1 MDADGMSEISAQKE
15 VPSDLEE
22 LYLQRQNPS
31 FLLVVIL
38 ITYRKKSQVILKNY
52 TFNGKIQGYKVLMEP
67 VVLNR
72 ERAAADCLKR
82 MPILFDDYRDEDF
95 YGLPRKYSI
104 VARVEV
110 KFPIEP
116 RFRDR
121 QHFVLSDINGA
132 KIEAIT
138 YMYETVKHFDNL
150 LHEKHVYKMHNV
162 KFSLHPGEFNFRHL
176 NGPMELCLDQQ
187 TIVEPYTVPIQMAP
201 FPKQILL
208 NLADIAEL
216 PNRTLVDIMA
226 VVVHLDTIHR
236 TMWGPFRKIVIM
248 DARGYLHIIKV
259 WGDLLNKNALRWAL
273 AKEDYGIIIGT
284 MFRRFR
290 RQECLESSDHTAIH
304 FNPFHHN
311 THHFRRRHRSIPF
324 RLYKHSARLRMDGF
338 FMENGEPT
346 ETDQMEHNDG
356 RTPLTNI
363 SNTITIADENGSKR
377 LGPNVD
383 AKELSLSDGCS
394 TIDFT
399 NFATQVPN
407 VNRDDDSDWLHRNE
421 TFKSDDVFT
430 TRELLTPGGVHET
443 VGNTPNHNLGRA
455 AYFRERYKNLTPAE
469 RELNRERLRLYN
481 NTPKRKG
488 SKIEYIRKRRALL
501 ADTLSQ
507 ESIAMESPTYTPE
520 VVHPTTD
527 AIEPNGS
534 ALTPCDWVIPDIASN
549 PFLPAS
555 TQTEDA
561 DSLRMSTRPLRRKQH
576 VPRGERQA
584 ILARRN
590 RQFEASISRNMATVA
605 EDIISDAEEGD
616 DRTQPHMT
624 AKINNN
630 VDDDD
635 GVVFEDD
642 ADENEGYL
650 FAGQYEDTDE
660 DIEIDG
666 SQDESSAIDVPDP
679 YDKVYSNIPEETHML
694 KTVPNCGYCT
704 AKKFEYETPGFCCRG
719 GKVELAPLET
729 PPQLKR
735 LWDSADSD
743 ARHFRDN
750 IRFFNGHFSFT
761 SLYCCLDSMTTNV
774 RDSGIYTFRA
784 QGMMY
789 HNIKSFGRDGGAEH
803 KHLELYFYDDDPTL
817 EHRYRKCREE
827 HQQKDKEVIRQI
839 VDILRGNP
847 YSEHLRTMGHV
858 ENLDD
863 YRIALNLDQ
872 TLNQKTYNTPLTSE
886 VAAVWIEGS
895 EGRGQFSKSVMLHG
909 KDSSSH
915 CIRSYH
921 GCYDA
926 LSYPLFFPRGELGW
940 HANIPKV
947 GVSMDEVD
955 AYRATHRA
963 SNAND
968 EDAESPSHLCVSVR
982 DYYCYKFQ
990 IRPGVFN
997 PILHGKRLF
1006 QQFAVDTYIKIEN
1019 SRLDY
1024 IRKNQDRLR
1033 ADLYQGLVDSM
1044 LDGDIR
1050 GEKVGKRTVLSTSF
1064 IGGPRDMRRRYM
1076 DAMALVRKFG
1086 KPDIFLTMTC
1096 NPNWDEIRR
1105 ELLPGQTPQD
1115 RPDLVVRVFH
1125 AKLQELKHRLTKQD
1139 ILGKVRA
1146 YVYVVEFQKRGL
1158 PHAHFLLIMQRKYK
1172 LTCPEQY
1179 DLLISAEIPSNKYP
1193 ELRKMV
1199 IKHMMHGP
1207 CGSLNPNCPCTK
1219 GRKSCKNHYPR
1230 PFSDTTL
1237 QGKDSYPIYRRRDD
1251 DRKEKVRGCELDNR
1265 WVVPYNPYL
1274 LRLFNCHINV
1284 EACGSIKAVKYLFKY
1299 IYKGHDR
1306 ASVVMRDASKADDD
1320 VDEIKQYRDARWV
1333 TPPEALWRIYGFELS
1348 QISPPV
1354 MQLQLHLPNMHMVAF
1369 HERQMV
1375 ERVVNRPGV
1384 DRSMLTSYF
1393 EANRLHEEA
1402 RGILYRDFPEW
1413 YTWQSGKGKVW
1424 QRRKRDTGGQVGRI
1438 VSAHPAEGERYYLR
1452 VLLNHVTGAASYV
1465 DLRTVDGVTLPTFR
1479 EAAERRGL
1487 LESDNTL
1494 DECLTERALFQMPSS
1509 LRRLFATILVYC
1521 EPSDVAVLWQ
1531 KHKDSMSEDY
1541 QHKSQNKTH
1550 VEQMVLI
1557 DIRNMLQSM
1566 GKDIKT
1572 FPLPPMIDAYD
1583 DAIGT
1588 AREVYEEESIQP
1600 TVEDVALKDSL
1611 NEEQRAAYDK
1621 IMSAVDTDQDGLF
1634 FVDGPGGTGKTYL
1647 YRVLLATLRNQGK
1660 IAVATA
1666 TSGVAASIMPGGR
1679 TAHSRFKIPLTIDD
1693 GVVCSFTKQSGTAEL
1708 LQKASL
1714 IIWDEASMTKR
1725 QAVEALDNSMRDIM
1739 GRPALPFGGKT
1750 IVFGGDFRQVLP
1762 VVRKGSRAQ
1771 VVASSLRMSYLW
1783 ESMSHLKLVSNM
1795 RAKNDPWFA
1804 EFLLRVGGGTEE
1816 TNSDGDIRLPDDVC
1830 VPYSGS
1836 DNDLDN
1842 LIDFAFPNLN
1852 ENMSDSTYIT
1862 SRAILSTRNDWVDMI
1877 NVKMI
1882 DRFQGEHMVYHSF
1895 DSAMDDP
1902 HNYYPPEFLNT
1913 LTPNGLPPHVLKL
1926 KIGCPVILLRNI
1938 DPANGLCNGTR
1949 LVVRGFQRNSIDA
1962 EIVLGQHVGKRIFL
1976 PRIPLCPSDEE
1987 MFPFQFKRKQFPVR
2001 LSFAMTVN
2009 KAQGQTIPNVGVY
2022 LPEPVFSHGQLYVAL
2037 SRATARSNIKILVIP
2052 AVDGRKKSRKGV
2064 KKTPT
2069 VDCGTYT
2076 KNIVYKEEIPCEP
2089 RVEVVLIDD
2098 AFVERKWMECLF
2110 QPSAYLG
2117 DEVIDCY
2124 INLIKAQKHLKC
2136 RSGGRVHIEN
2146 AFQFNFLKRDGDLE
2160 IKTEELYP
2168 IKDMTHI
2175 CSAERRVLLYLD
2187 HDMVFIPINI
2197 RETHWYLAV
2206 IHARNMEIQVLD
2218 SLGTSQDRKDLTD
2231 SIKGLQ
2237 RQIDMISQRKE
2248 LKDHRWP
2255 DLQVASWPLREI
2267 DMGYAKQTDSSSCGL
2282 FLLNYIEYWTGDE
2295 LSDSF
2300 TQDDMSHFRKKMAAI
2315 LLSSDL
2321 NKRRGCLLYKNEK
2334 EVDSGSP
2341 SDVEIL
2347 ENPTDS
2353 NKRKLLHVLD
2363 DSEVVFEDEEG
2374 PITQADLQRWF
2385 VDDWDKR
2392 APVKV
2397 SNDCCTNDFLM
2408 VGLSTKDMPVTKADS
2423 IDVLCDYIM
2432 AIEDDTT
2439 LERTWVRSFNPFK
2452 IEISVKD
2459 LQNILTTTQDMILR
2473 CFDMAVRLLANK
2485 ESRKPKEE
2493 IINNRKHYMDMRF
2506 WRMVGFGK
2514 LPKYHQDPTTEEL
2527 AKTLDCWPSMNYYI
2541 TGCRYVLMP
2550 WKFNGCHALFVID
2563 HVKKHVTFIDFTPT
2577 QDWCKHM
2584 PYKRFA
2590 EAIIMASKK
2599 YKIAYSKKR
2608 SGWAEDIFKWEH
2620 TIQTGVPIDLRGY
2633 NTSYLV
2639 LQAMA
2644 MWGNDR
2650 RLKFVGDAKTLRRN
2664 FVIDLLSYED
2674 NSCRYAIPAN
2684 IQQRLVDIAK
2694 KD

>member
-1 MDADGMSEISAQKE
+1 MEEKKE

-72 ERAAADCLKR
+72 ERAAADRLKR

-150 LHEKHVYKMHNV
+150 LHGKHVYKMHNV
-162 KFSLHPGEFNFRHL
+162 KFSLHPGEFNFHHL

-311 THHFRRRHRSIPF
+311 THHFRR
-324 RLYKHSARLRMDGF
+324 F

-346 ETDQMEHNDG
+346 EIDQMEHNDG

-430 TRELLTPGGVHET
+430 TRDLLTPGGVHET

-455 AYFRERYKNLTPAE
+455 AYFRDRYKNLTPAE

-1125 AKLQELKHRLTKQD
+1125 VKLQELKHRLTKQD
-1139 ILGKVRA
+1139 ILGK
-1146 YVYVVEFQKRGL
+1146 
-1158 PHAHFLLIMQRKYK
+1158 RKYK

-1230 PFSDTTL
+1230 SFSDTTL

-1265 WVVPYNPYL
+1265 WVVPYNSYL

-1393 EANRLHEEA
+1393 EENRLHEEA

-1600 TVEDVALKDSL
+1600 TVEDVSLKDSL

-1621 IMSAVDTDQDGLF
+1621 IMSAVDTDQGGLF

-1660 IAVATA
+1660 IAVATT

-1693 GVVCSFTKQSGTAEL
+1693 GAVCSFTKQSGTAEL
-1708 LQKASL
+1708 LRKASL

-1725 QAVEALDNSMRDIM
+1725 QDVEALDNSMRDIM
-1739 GRPALPFGGKT
+1739 GRPALPFGG
-1750 IVFGGDFRQVLP
+1750 
-1762 VVRKGSRAQ
+1762 
-1771 VVASSLRMSYLW
+1771 
-1783 ESMSHLKLVSNM
+1783 
-1795 RAKNDPWFA
+1795 
-1804 EFLLRVGGGTEE
+1804 GGTEE
-1816 TNSDGDIRLPDDVC
+1816 TNSDGDIHLPDDVC

-2022 LPEPVFSHGQLYVAL
+2022 LPEPVFSNGQLYVAL

-2110 QPSAYLG
+2110 QPSADLG

-2160 IKTEELYP
+2160 IKTEEIYP

-2282 FLLNYIEYWTGDE
+2282 FLLNYIEYWSGDE

-2363 DSEVVFEDEEG
+2363 DSEVVYEDEEG

-2397 SNDCCTNDFLM
+2397 SNDGCTNDFLM

-2485 ESRKPKEE
+2485 ESRRPKEE

-2506 WRMVGFGK
+2506 W
-2514 LPKYHQDPTTEEL
+2514 
-2527 AKTLDCWPSMNYYI
+2527 
-2541 TGCRYVLMP
+2541 VLMP

-2633 NTSYLV
+2633 
-2639 LQAMA
+2639 
-2644 MWGNDR
+2644 
-2650 RLKFVGDAKTLRRN
+2650 FLRTT
-2664 FVIDLLSYED
+2664 FSAV
-2674 NSCRYAIPAN
+2674 
-2684 IQQRLVDIAK
+2684 
-2694 KD
+2694 

>member
-1 MDADGMSEISAQKE
+1 MTVEQKNEKSRKRRE
-15 VPSDLEE
+15 VS
-22 LYLQRQNPS
+22 QRNKG
-31 FLLVVIL
+31 L
-38 ITYRKKSQVILKNY
+38 T
-52 TFNGKIQGYKVLMEP
+52 IQPEASRGDEKV
-67 VVLNR
+67 
-72 ERAAADCLKR
+72 
-82 MPILFDDYRDEDF
+82 
-95 YGLPRKYSI
+95 
-104 VARVEV
+104 
-110 KFPIEP
+110 
-116 RFRDR
+116 
-121 QHFVLSDINGA
+121 
-132 KIEAIT
+132 
-138 YMYETVKHFDNL
+138 
-150 LHEKHVYKMHNV
+150 
-162 KFSLHPGEFNFRHL
+162 
-176 NGPMELCLDQQ
+176 
-187 TIVEPYTVPIQMAP
+187 
-201 FPKQILL
+201 
-208 NLADIAEL
+208 
-216 PNRTLVDIMA
+216 
-226 VVVHLDTIHR
+226 
-236 TMWGPFRKIVIM
+236 
-248 DARGYLHIIKV
+248 
-259 WGDLLNKNALRWAL
+259 
-273 AKEDYGIIIGT
+273 
-284 MFRRFR
+284 
-290 RQECLESSDHTAIH
+290 
-304 FNPFHHN
+304 
-311 THHFRRRHRSIPF
+311 
-324 RLYKHSARLRMDGF
+324 
-338 FMENGEPT
+338 
-346 ETDQMEHNDG
+346 
-356 RTPLTNI
+356 
-363 SNTITIADENGSKR
+363 
-377 LGPNVD
+377 
-383 AKELSLSDGCS
+383 SLSDGCS

-407 VNRDDDSDWLHRNE
+407 VNQDDDSDWLHSNE
-421 TFKSDDVFT
+421 TFKADDVFT
-430 TRELLTPGGVHET
+430 TRDLLTPGGVHET
-443 VGNTPNHNLGRA
+443 VGNTPNHNLGRV
-455 AYFRERYKNLTPAE
+455 AYFRE
-469 RELNRERLRLYN
+469 
-481 NTPKRKG
+481 
-488 SKIEYIRKRRALL
+488 
-501 ADTLSQ
+501 
-507 ESIAMESPTYTPE
+507 
-520 VVHPTTD
+520 
-527 AIEPNGS
+527 
-534 ALTPCDWVIPDIASN
+534 
-549 PFLPAS
+549 
-555 TQTEDA
+555 
-561 DSLRMSTRPLRRKQH
+561 RPLRRKQH

-590 RQFEASISRNMATVA
+590 RQFEASISRNMATA
-605 EDIISDAEEGD
+605 TKDTISDAEEGD
-616 DRTQPHMT
+616 DWTQPHMS

-630 VDDDD
+630 VQCRIQCHGAIVATNESASMTEQGSGVDHTQSKPRVISNVDDDD
-635 GVVFEDD
+635 SVVFEDD

-666 SQDESSAIDVPDP
+666 SQDESTATDVPDP

-750 IRFFNGHFSFT
+750 IMFFNGHFSFT
-761 SLYCCLDSMTTNV
+761 SLYCCLDSMTTN
-774 RDSGIYTFRA
+774 
-784 QGMMY
+784 GMMY
-789 HNIKSFGRDGGAEH
+789 HNIKSFGREGGAEH

-817 EHRYRKCREE
+817 EHRYSKCREE
-827 HQQKDKEVIRQI
+827 HQHKDKEVIRQI
-839 VDILRGNP
+839 VDILHGNP

-863 YRIALNLDQ
+863 YRITLNLDQ
-872 TLNQKTYNTPLTSE
+872 TLNQKTYNTPLTSK

-895 EGRGQFSKSVMLHG
+895 EGRGQFSKSVMLLG

-915 CIRSYH
+915 CIRSSH

-926 LSYPLFFPRGELGW
+926 LSYLLFFPRGELGW

-968 EDAESPSHLCVSVR
+968 EDAVSPWGIQSNTSWKAV
-982 DYYCYKFQ
+982 
-990 IRPGVFN
+990 
-997 PILHGKRLF
+997 F
-1006 QQFAVDTYIKIEN
+1006 QQFAVDTYIKIDS

-1024 IRKNQDRLR
+1024 IRRNQDRLR

-1050 GEKVGKRTVLSTSF
+1050 VEKVGKRTVLSTSF

-1096 NPNWDEIRR
+1096 NHNWDEIRR

-1115 RPDLVVRVFH
+1115 RPDLVVCVFH

-1172 LTCPEQY
+1172 LTCLEQY

-1193 ELRKMV
+1193 ELRKM
-1199 IKHMMHGP
+1199 
-1207 CGSLNPNCPCTK
+1207 

-1251 DRKEKVRGCELDNR
+1251 DRKENVRGCELDNR

-1274 LRLFNCHINV
+1274 LRLFNYHINV

-1354 MQLQLHLPNMHMVAF
+1354 MQLQLHLPNMHMVVF

-1384 DRSMLTSYF
+1384 DRSMLTTYF
-1393 EANRLHEEA
+1393 EVNRLHEEA
-1402 RGILYRDFPEW
+1402 RGILYRDFPKW
-1413 YTWQSGKGKVW
+1413 YTWQSGKGK
-1424 QRRKRDTGGQVGRI
+1424 
-1438 VSAHPAEGERYYLR
+1438 
-1452 VLLNHVTGAASYV
+1452 
-1465 DLRTVDGVTLPTFR
+1465 
-1479 EAAERRGL
+1479 
-1487 LESDNTL
+1487 
-1494 DECLTERALFQMPSS
+1494 MPSA

-1541 QHKSQNKTH
+1541 QHRSQNKTH

-1572 FPLPPMIDAYD
+1572 FPLPPIIDAYD

-1588 AREVYEEESIQP
+1588 ARE
-1600 TVEDVALKDSL
+1600 
-1611 NEEQRAAYDK
+1611 
-1621 IMSAVDTDQDGLF
+1621 
-1634 FVDGPGGTGKTYL
+1634 
-1647 YRVLLATLRNQGK
+1647 GK

-1679 TAHSRFKIPLTIDD
+1679 TAHPRFKIPLTIDD
-1693 GVVCSFTKQSGTAEL
+1693 GAVRSFTKQSGTAEL
-1708 LQKASL
+1708 LRKASL

-1762 VVRKGSRAQ
+1762 IVHKGSRAQ

-1816 TNSDGDIRLPDDVC
+1816 TNSDGDIRLLDD
-1830 VPYSGS
+1830 
-1836 DNDLDN
+1836 
-1842 LIDFAFPNLN
+1842 
-1852 ENMSDSTYIT
+1852 
-1862 SRAILSTRNDWVDMI
+1862 
-1877 NVKMI
+1877 MI

-1926 KIGCPVILLRNI
+1926 KIGCHVILLRNI

-1949 LVVRGFQRNSIDA
+1949 LVIRGFQRNSIDA

-2009 KAQGQTIPNVGVY
+2009 KAQGFCLARMESLFVGLFHNKPKKSV
-2022 LPEPVFSHGQLYVAL
+2022 
-2037 SRATARSNIKILVIP
+2037 ATAIVREVLSHDWLLLDYICTQGDLALIDFIK
-2052 AVDGRKKSRKGV
+2052 
-2064 KKTPT
+2064 
-2069 VDCGTYT
+2069 
-2076 KNIVYKEEIPCEP
+2076 EIPCEP
-2089 RVEVVLIDD
+2089 RVEVMLIDD

-2110 QPSAYLG
+2110 QPNAYLG
-2117 DEVIDCY
+2117 DEVIVCY

-2146 AFQFNFLKRDGDLE
+2146 AFQFNFLKRDGDVE

-2168 IKDMTHI
+2168 IKDMTQI

-2197 RETHWYLAV
+2197 RETHWYLAI

-2218 SLGTSQDRKDLTD
+2218 SLGSSQDRKDLTD

-2353 NKRKLLHVLD
+2353 NKRKLIHVLD
-2363 DSEVVFEDEEG
+2363 DSEVVYEDEEG
-2374 PITQADLQRWF
+2374 SITQADLQRWF

-2392 APVKV
+2392 AHVKV
-2397 SNDCCTNDFLM
+2397 STDGCTNDFLM
-2408 VGLSTKDMPVTKADS
+2408 VGLSTKDMSVTKADS
-2423 IDVLCDYIM
+2423 VDVLCDYIM

-2439 LERTWVRSFNPFK
+2439 LE
-2452 IEISVKD
+2452 
-2459 LQNILTTTQDMILR
+2459 

-2485 ESRKPKEE
+2485 ESRRPKEE

-2514 LPKYHQDPTTEEL
+2514 LPKYHQDPITEEL

-2550 WKFNGCHALFVID
+2550 WKFNGCHTLFVID

-2584 PYKRFA
+2584 PYKRF
-2590 EAIIMASKK
+2590 
-2599 YKIAYSKKR
+2599 
-2608 SGWAEDIFKWEH
+2608 
-2620 TIQTGVPIDLRGY
+2620 

-2650 RLKFVGDAKTLRRN
+2650 RLKFVGIESLRR
-2664 FVIDLLSYED
+2664 FKLEEEIIDAEYTLTCDRIVSLKDKLIVLLTNYVDLVHVYFCQIGKED
-2674 NSCRYAIPAN
+2674 
-2684 IQQRLVDIAK
+2684 
-2694 KD
+2694 

>member
-1 MDADGMSEISAQKE
+1 
-15 VPSDLEE
+15 
-22 LYLQRQNPS
+22 
-31 FLLVVIL
+31 
-38 ITYRKKSQVILKNY
+38 
-52 TFNGKIQGYKVLMEP
+52 
-67 VVLNR
+67 
-72 ERAAADCLKR
+72 
-82 MPILFDDYRDEDF
+82 
-95 YGLPRKYSI
+95 
-104 VARVEV
+104 
-110 KFPIEP
+110 
-116 RFRDR
+116 
-121 QHFVLSDINGA
+121 
-132 KIEAIT
+132 
-138 YMYETVKHFDNL
+138 MYETVKHFDNL

-226 VVVHLDTIHR
+226 VVVHLDTIQR

-248 DARGYLHIIKV
+248 NARGYLHIIKV

-273 AKEDYGIIIGT
+273 AKEDYGIIIET

-304 FNPFHHN
+304 FNPFHHS
-311 THHFRRRHRSIPF
+311 THHFGHDSKGGKIRCNSRNKKVTLQTTDVTQETKRSENQ
-324 RLYKHSARLRMDGF
+324 GF

-383 AKELSLSDGCS
+383 AKELSLSDGYS

-421 TFKSDDVFT
+421 TFKSDNVFT
-430 TRELLTPGGVHET
+430 TRDLLTPGGVHET

-488 SKIEYIRKRRALL
+488 SKIEYISRALL

-520 VVHPTTD
+520 
-527 AIEPNGS
+527 
-534 ALTPCDWVIPDIASN
+534 VIPDIASN

-605 EDIISDAEEGD
+605 EDIISDAEEED
-616 DRTQPHMT
+616 DWTQTHMS

-630 VDDDD
+630 GILCGLYFHPPVDDDD

-666 SQDESSAIDVPDP
+666 SQDESSATDVPDP

-789 HNIKSFGRDGGAEH
+789 HNIKSFGREGGAEH

-858 ENLDD
+858 DNLDD

-895 EGRGQFSKSVMLHG
+895 EG
-909 KDSSSH
+909 
-915 CIRSYH
+915 
-921 GCYDA
+921 
-926 LSYPLFFPRGELGW
+926 GELGW

-990 IRPGVFN
+990 IRPRVFN

-1006 QQFAVDTYIKIEN
+1006 QQFAVDTYIKIES

-1024 IRKNQDRLR
+1024 IRRNQDRLR

-1050 GEKVGKRTVLSTSF
+1050 AEKVGKQTVLSTSF

-1251 DRKEKVRGCELDNR
+1251 DRKEK
-1265 WVVPYNPYL
+1265 
-1274 LRLFNCHINV
+1274 
-1284 EACGSIKAVKYLFKY
+1284 ACGSIKAVKYLFKY

-1333 TPPEALWRIYGFELS
+1333 TPPEALWRIYDFELS

-1384 DRSMLTSYF
+1384 DRSMHTSYF
-1393 EANRLHEEA
+1393 EANMLHDEA
-1402 RGILYRDFPEW
+1402 RCILYRDFPEW

-1452 VLLNHVTGAASYV
+1452 VLLNHVTGATSYV

-1494 DECLTERALFQMPSS
+1494 DDCLTERALFQMPSS
-1509 LRRLFATILVYC
+1509 LRRLFATIL
-1521 EPSDVAVLWQ
+1521 

-1572 FPLPPMIDAYD
+1572 FPLPPIIDAYD

-1588 AREVYEEESIQP
+1588 AREVYEEESIEP
-1600 TVEDVALKDSL
+1600 TAGDVALKDSL

-1621 IMSAVDTDQDGLF
+1621 IMSAIDTDQGGLF

-1693 GVVCSFTKQSGTAEL
+1693 GAVCSFTKQSGTTEL
-1708 LQKASL
+1708 LRKASL

-1725 QAVEALDNSMRDIM
+1725 QAVEALDNSMCDIM

-1771 VVASSLRMSYLW
+1771 VVTSSLRMSYLW

-1804 EFLLRVGGGTEE
+1804 EFLLRVGGGTED
-1816 TNSDGDIRLPDDVC
+1816 TNSDSDILLPDDVC

-1836 DNDLDN
+1836 DSDLDN

-1962 EIVLGQHVGKRIFL
+1962 EIVLGFCPARMESLFVG
-1976 PRIPLCPSDEE
+1976 
-1987 MFPFQFKRKQFPVR
+1987 
-2001 LSFAMTVN
+2001 LSYN
-2009 KAQGQTIPNVGVY
+2009 KPKKSV
-2022 LPEPVFSHGQLYVAL
+2022 
-2037 SRATARSNIKILVIP
+2037 ATAIVREVLSHDWLLLDYICTQGDLALIDFIK
-2052 AVDGRKKSRKGV
+2052 K
-2064 KKTPT
+2064 
-2069 VDCGTYT
+2069 
-2076 KNIVYKEEIPCEP
+2076 IPCEP

-2117 DEVIDCY
+2117 DEV
-2124 INLIKAQKHLKC
+2124 
-2136 RSGGRVHIEN
+2136 
-2146 AFQFNFLKRDGDLE
+2146 
-2160 IKTEELYP
+2160 
-2168 IKDMTHI
+2168 
-2175 CSAERRVLLYLD
+2175 
-2187 HDMVFIPINI
+2187 FIPINI

-2218 SLGTSQDRKDLTD
+2218 SLGTSQDCKDLTD

-2255 DLQVASWPLREI
+2255 DLQVASWLLREI
-2267 DMGYAKQTDSSSCGL
+2267 DMGYAKQTD
-2282 FLLNYIEYWTGDE
+2282 
-2295 LSDSF
+2295 
-2300 TQDDMSHFRKKMAAI
+2300 R
-2315 LLSSDL
+2315 
-2321 NKRRGCLLYKNEK
+2321 
-2334 EVDSGSP
+2334 
-2341 SDVEIL
+2341 
-2347 ENPTDS
+2347 
-2353 NKRKLLHVLD
+2353 
-2363 DSEVVFEDEEG
+2363 
-2374 PITQADLQRWF
+2374 
-2385 VDDWDKR
+2385 
-2392 APVKV
+2392 
-2397 SNDCCTNDFLM
+2397 
-2408 VGLSTKDMPVTKADS
+2408 
-2423 IDVLCDYIM
+2423 
-2432 AIEDDTT
+2432 
-2439 LERTWVRSFNPFK
+2439 RTWVRSFNPFK

-2459 LQNILTTTQDMILR
+2459 LQNILKTTQDMILR
-2473 CFDMAVRLLANK
+2473 CFDMVVRLLANK
-2485 ESRKPKEE
+2485 ESRRPKEE

-2550 WKFNGCHALFVID
+2550 WKFNGCYALFVID

-2599 YKIAYSKKR
+2599 YKIAYSKKH

-2620 TIQTGVPIDLRGY
+2620 TIQTGVPIDLRGF

-2650 RLKFVGDAKTLRRN
+2650 RLKFVGIKSVYVWAGYNVFAFLSIVETLSTRSKLSIGVVCPYNAQVRAIQEKVGKACRRNDYFSVKVKSVDGFQGAEEDIIIISTVRSNGAGTVGFLSNLQRTNVALTRAKLGKTLHSITLLYTLLCQGFDDKPMVKRAVIVTPTSLVSNWESEIIKWLKGRVQVLALYESTRADVLSGIESFLKPLSRLQLRKNNLDYIYFTMYTSQKGCLFHIFGQKLMLHHGSDAPLRIGHSSHENMRLRSNDLPPLSHTVQTQGYRVGNPGASHAPFVHCHAGSSSSHLPEPAVNYPHMSEEGFAPVGSHMDNRRAATKRKDPIVHPAGISATGYYVGSSSN
-2664 FVIDLLSYED
+2664 TQLSNSVQPNPAPLSEPLLRQIRLSIDRSGWDGLHLIHQEGFQRNVAKDPSGKDINALEQHIKNLLSPSTPFFFNTLYDPYRVGADFVRGYPYSLREGVPTAISHRLWLNIPD
-2674 NSCRYAIPAN
+2674 YDAPTQLVKPLERNTRWPPFANWCFFLAIRYVDAILTIPKGTLFPTCGMNLAFDRELIGPAMYFGLMGDGQP
-2684 IQQRLVDIAK
+2684 IGLVLQPFEWIK
-2694 KD
+2694 KTFFEKPQPEA

>member
-1 MDADGMSEISAQKE
+1 MTVEQRNEKNRKRRE
-15 VPSDLEE
+15 VS
-22 LYLQRQNPS
+22 QRNKG
-31 FLLVVIL
+31 LA
-38 ITYRKKSQVILKNY
+38 
-52 TFNGKIQGYKVLMEP
+52 IQAEAS
-67 VVLNR
+67 R
-72 ERAAADCLKR
+72 E
-82 MPILFDDYRDEDF
+82 
-95 YGLPRKYSI
+95 
-104 VARVEV
+104 
-110 KFPIEP
+110 
-116 RFRDR
+116 
-121 QHFVLSDINGA
+121 DINM
-132 KIEAIT
+132 KT
-138 YMYETVKHFDNL
+138 FETV
-150 LHEKHVYKMHNV
+150 
-162 KFSLHPGEFNFRHL
+162 NF
-176 NGPMELCLDQQ
+176 
-187 TIVEPYTVPIQMAP
+187 
-201 FPKQILL
+201 
-208 NLADIAEL
+208 
-216 PNRTLVDIMA
+216 
-226 VVVHLDTIHR
+226 
-236 TMWGPFRKIVIM
+236 
-248 DARGYLHIIKV
+248 
-259 WGDLLNKNALRWAL
+259 
-273 AKEDYGIIIGT
+273 
-284 MFRRFR
+284 
-290 RQECLESSDHTAIH
+290 
-304 FNPFHHN
+304 
-311 THHFRRRHRSIPF
+311 
-324 RLYKHSARLRMDGF
+324 
-338 FMENGEPT
+338 
-346 ETDQMEHNDG
+346 ET
-356 RTPLTNI
+356 
-363 SNTITIADENGSKR
+363 S
-377 LGPNVD
+377 
-383 AKELSLSDGCS
+383 GCS
-394 TIDFT
+394 AIDFT

-407 VNRDDDSDWLHRNE
+407 NNTSPTDNIIERERQRHRERRAKMSVDQRNELNRKRREARQQNKGQHMMSTMSGDVDEKVNVNQDDDSDWLHRND
-421 TFKSDDVFT
+421 TFKADDVFT
-430 TRELLTPGGVHET
+430 TRDLLAPGGVHDT
-443 VGNTPNHNLGRA
+443 VGNTPNHNLERA

-469 RELNRERLRLYN
+469 MEFRRERLRLYD

-507 ESIAMESPTYTPE
+507 ESIAMESPIYTPE

-527 AIEPNGS
+527 AIEPDGFVV
-534 ALTPCDWVIPDIASN
+534 TPCDWVIPEIASN
-549 PFLPAS
+549 PFLPAP
-555 TQTEDA
+555 TQTEDV
-561 DSLRMSTRPLRRKQH
+561 DSPHMSTGPLRRKH

-590 RQFEASISRNMATVA
+590 RQFEASISRNMATTT
-605 EDIISDAEEGD
+605 EDTISDAGEGAD
-616 DRTQPHMT
+616 CTQPHMT
-624 AKINNN
+624 TENNNNVQCRNQCHGDIVATNESASMTEQGSGVDHTQSKPRVISN

-666 SQDESSAIDVPDP
+666 SQDESTATDVPDP
-679 YDKVYSNIPEETHML
+679 YDKVYNNIPEETHML

-789 HNIKSFGRDGGAEH
+789 HNIKSFGKEGGAEH

-847 YSEHLRTMGHV
+847 YSEHIRTMCHV

-886 VAAVWIEGS
+886 VAAVWIDGS

-1006 QQFAVDTYIKIEN
+1006 QQFAVDTYIKIES

-1024 IRKNQDRLR
+1024 IRNNQGRLR
-1033 ADLYQGLVDSM
+1033 ADLYQGLVDIM

-1050 GEKVGKRTVLSTSF
+1050 AENVGKRTVLSTSF

-1086 KPDIFLTMTC
+1086 KPYIFLTMTC

-1251 DRKEKVRGCELDNR
+1251 DRKEK
-1265 WVVPYNPYL
+1265 
-1274 LRLFNCHINV
+1274 
-1284 EACGSIKAVKYLFKY
+1284 
-1299 IYKGHDR
+1299 
-1306 ASVVMRDASKADDD
+1306 
-1320 VDEIKQYRDARWV
+1320 
-1333 TPPEALWRIYGFELS
+1333 
-1348 QISPPV
+1348 
-1354 MQLQLHLPNMHMVAF
+1354 
-1369 HERQMV
+1369 
-1375 ERVVNRPGV
+1375 
-1384 DRSMLTSYF
+1384 
-1393 EANRLHEEA
+1393 
-1402 RGILYRDFPEW
+1402 
-1413 YTWQSGKGKVW
+1413 SGKGKVW

-1452 VLLNHVTGAASYV
+1452 VLLNHVTGATSYV
-1465 DLRTVDGVTLPTFR
+1465 GLRTVDGVTLPTFR

-1494 DECLTERALFQMPSS
+1494 DECLTERALFQMPSA

-1541 QHKSQNKTH
+1541 QHRSQNKTH

-1566 GKDIKT
+1566 GKDINT
-1572 FPLPPMIDAYD
+1572 FPLPPIINAYD

-1600 TVEDVALKDSL
+1600 TAGDVALKDSL
-1611 NEEQRAAYDK
+1611 NEEQRTAYDK
-1621 IMSAVDTDQDGLF
+1621 IMSAIDTDQGGLF

-1693 GVVCSFTKQSGTAEL
+1693 GAVCSFTKQSGTAEL
-1708 LQKASL
+1708 LRKAAL

-1739 GRPALPFGGKT
+1739 GRPTLPFGG
-1750 IVFGGDFRQVLP
+1750 
-1762 VVRKGSRAQ
+1762 
-1771 VVASSLRMSYLW
+1771 
-1783 ESMSHLKLVSNM
+1783 
-1795 RAKNDPWFA
+1795 
-1804 EFLLRVGGGTEE
+1804 GGTED

-1836 DNDLDN
+1836 DSDLDN

-1895 DSAMDDP
+1895 DSATDDP

-2022 LPEPVFSHGQLYVAL
+2022 LPEPVFSH
-2037 SRATARSNIKILVIP
+2037 
-2052 AVDGRKKSRKGV
+2052 
-2064 KKTPT
+2064 
-2069 VDCGTYT
+2069 
-2076 KNIVYKEEIPCEP
+2076 
-2089 RVEVVLIDD
+2089 
-2098 AFVERKWMECLF
+2098 
-2110 QPSAYLG
+2110 
-2117 DEVIDCY
+2117 
-2124 INLIKAQKHLKC
+2124 
-2136 RSGGRVHIEN
+2136 
-2146 AFQFNFLKRDGDLE
+2146 
-2160 IKTEELYP
+2160 
-2168 IKDMTHI
+2168 
-2175 CSAERRVLLYLD
+2175 
-2187 HDMVFIPINI
+2187 
-2197 RETHWYLAV
+2197 
-2206 IHARNMEIQVLD
+2206 
-2218 SLGTSQDRKDLTD
+2218 
-2231 SIKGLQ
+2231 
-2237 RQIDMISQRKE
+2237 
-2248 LKDHRWP
+2248 
-2255 DLQVASWPLREI
+2255 
-2267 DMGYAKQTDSSSCGL
+2267 
-2282 FLLNYIEYWTGDE
+2282 
-2295 LSDSF
+2295 
-2300 TQDDMSHFRKKMAAI
+2300 
-2315 LLSSDL
+2315 
-2321 NKRRGCLLYKNEK
+2321 
-2334 EVDSGSP
+2334 
-2341 SDVEIL
+2341 
-2347 ENPTDS
+2347 
-2353 NKRKLLHVLD
+2353 
-2363 DSEVVFEDEEG
+2363 
-2374 PITQADLQRWF
+2374 
-2385 VDDWDKR
+2385 
-2392 APVKV
+2392 
-2397 SNDCCTNDFLM
+2397 
-2408 VGLSTKDMPVTKADS
+2408 
-2423 IDVLCDYIM
+2423 
-2432 AIEDDTT
+2432 
-2439 LERTWVRSFNPFK
+2439 
-2452 IEISVKD
+2452 
-2459 LQNILTTTQDMILR
+2459 
-2473 CFDMAVRLLANK
+2473 
-2485 ESRKPKEE
+2485 
-2493 IINNRKHYMDMRF
+2493 
-2506 WRMVGFGK
+2506 
-2514 LPKYHQDPTTEEL
+2514 
-2527 AKTLDCWPSMNYYI
+2527 
-2541 TGCRYVLMP
+2541 
-2550 WKFNGCHALFVID
+2550 
-2563 HVKKHVTFIDFTPT
+2563 
-2577 QDWCKHM
+2577 
-2584 PYKRFA
+2584 
-2590 EAIIMASKK
+2590 
-2599 YKIAYSKKR
+2599 
-2608 SGWAEDIFKWEH
+2608 
-2620 TIQTGVPIDLRGY
+2620 
-2633 NTSYLV
+2633 
-2639 LQAMA
+2639 
-2644 MWGNDR
+2644 
-2650 RLKFVGDAKTLRRN
+2650 
-2664 FVIDLLSYED
+2664 
-2674 NSCRYAIPAN
+2674 
-2684 IQQRLVDIAK
+2684 
-2694 KD
+2694 

>member
-1 MDADGMSEISAQKE
+1 MSDEQKNE
-15 VPSDLEE
+15 K
-22 LYLQRQNPS
+22 N
-31 FLLVVIL
+31 
-38 ITYRKKSQVILKNY
+38 KKR
-52 TFNGKIQGYKVLMEP
+52 
-67 VVLNR
+67 R
-72 ERAAADCLKR
+72 E
-82 MPILFDDYRDEDF
+82 
-95 YGLPRKYSI
+95 
-104 VARVEV
+104 
-110 KFPIEP
+110 
-116 RFRDR
+116 
-121 QHFVLSDINGA
+121 
-132 KIEAIT
+132 
-138 YMYETVKHFDNL
+138 
-150 LHEKHVYKMHNV
+150 
-162 KFSLHPGEFNFRHL
+162 
-176 NGPMELCLDQQ
+176 
-187 TIVEPYTVPIQMAP
+187 
-201 FPKQILL
+201 
-208 NLADIAEL
+208 
-216 PNRTLVDIMA
+216 
-226 VVVHLDTIHR
+226 
-236 TMWGPFRKIVIM
+236 
-248 DARGYLHIIKV
+248 
-259 WGDLLNKNALRWAL
+259 
-273 AKEDYGIIIGT
+273 
-284 MFRRFR
+284 
-290 RQECLESSDHTAIH
+290 
-304 FNPFHHN
+304 
-311 THHFRRRHRSIPF
+311 
-324 RLYKHSARLRMDGF
+324 ARLRNKQLNKKLPEARQRNNCQNMMPNAPRGGD
-338 FMENGEPT
+338 
-346 ETDQMEHNDG
+346 
-356 RTPLTNI
+356 
-363 SNTITIADENGSKR
+363 KKV
-377 LGPNVD
+377 NVD
-383 AKELSLSDGCS
+383 
-394 TIDFT
+394 
-399 NFATQVPN
+399 PN
-407 VNRDDDSDWLHRNE
+407 DDSDCLHINYTVQSNDIDAPTE
-421 TFKSDDVFT
+421 V
-430 TRELLTPGGVHET
+430 LTPD
-443 VGNTPNHNLGRA
+443 A
-455 AYFRERYKNLTPAE
+455 
-469 RELNRERLRLYN
+469 
-481 NTPKRKG
+481 KG
-488 SKIEYIRKRRALL
+488 SDGSI
-501 ADTLSQ
+501 LS
-507 ESIAMESPTYTPE
+507 
-520 VVHPTTD
+520 V
-527 AIEPNGS
+527 
-534 ALTPCDWVIPDIASN
+534 CDWVIPEFVNA
-549 PFLPAS
+549 PFLPS
-555 TQTEDA
+555 PTQTEDVA
-561 DSLRMSTRPLRRKQH
+561 SPDMSTNTLKRKHH

-590 RQFEASISRNMATVA
+590 QLFESAISRKVGTSI
-605 EDIISDAEEGD
+605 EDTSGDVVEGD
-616 DRTQPHMT
+616 DWTQRHTPM
-624 AKINNN
+624 KITNNG
-630 VDDDD
+630 DDDE
-635 GVVFEDD
+635 GVIFEDD
-642 ADENEGYL
+642 DDENEGYL
-650 FAGQYEDTDE
+650 FAAQYEDTDE

-666 SQDESSAIDVPDP
+666 TQDESTATYVSDP

-694 KTVPNCGYCT
+694 KLVPNCGYCT
-704 AKKFEYETPGFCCRG
+704 AKKFEYEPPGFCCRG
-719 GKVELAPLET
+719 GKVELAPVET

-789 HNIKSFGRDGGAEH
+789 HNIKSFGREDGAEH
-803 KHLELYFYDDDPTL
+803 KHLELYFYDDDPSL

-827 HQQKDKEVIRQI
+827 HQQKDKEVINQI

-858 ENLDD
+858 DNLDD

-872 TLNQKTYNTPLTSE
+872 TLNQKTYNAPLTSE

-909 KDSSSH
+909 KDSSRH

-968 EDAESPSHLCVSVR
+968 EDAESPSHLCVFVR

-1006 QQFAVDTYIKIEN
+1006 QQFAVDTYIKIES
-1019 SRLDY
+1019 SRLDF

-1050 GEKVGKRTVLSTSF
+1050 AEKIGKRTVLSTSF

-1237 QGKDSYPIYRRRDD
+1237 QGKDSYPVYRRRDD
-1251 DRKEKVRGCELDNR
+1251 GRTEKVRGCELDNR

-1384 DRSMLTSYF
+1384 DRSMLTTYF
-1393 EANRLHEEA
+1393 EANSLHKEA
-1402 RGILYRDFPEW
+1402 RGILYRDFPKW
-1413 YTWQSGKGKVW
+1413 YTWQSGKGKIW
-1424 QRRKRDTGGQVGRI
+1424 QKRKRDTGGQVGRI

-1452 VLLNHVTGAASYV
+1452 VLLNHVTGATSYV

-1494 DECLTERALFQMPSS
+1494 DECLTERALFQMPSA

-1521 EPSDVAVLWQ
+1521 EPSDVVVLWQ
-1531 KHKDSMSEDY
+1531 KHLDSMSEDY
-1541 QHKSQNKTH
+1541 QHRNPCKTH

-1572 FPLPPMIDAYD
+1572 FPLPPIMDAYD

-1588 AREVYEEESIQP
+1588 AREVYEEEIIEP
-1600 TVEDVALKDSL
+1600 AAEDVALKDCL
-1611 NEEQRAAYDK
+1611 NKEQRAAYDK
-1621 IMSAVDTDQDGLF
+1621 ILSAVDTDQGGLF

-1647 YRVLLATLRNQGK
+1647 YRVLLATLRSQGK

-1693 GVVCSFTKQSGTAEL
+1693 GA
-1708 LQKASL
+1708 
-1714 IIWDEASMTKR
+1714 DEASMTKR

-1739 GRPALPFGGKT
+1739 GRPGLPFGGKT

-1762 VVRKGSRAQ
+1762 IVRKGTRAQ

-1783 ESMSHLKLVSNM
+1783 ESMSHLKLVTNM
-1795 RAKNDPWFA
+1795 RTKNDPWFA
-1804 EFLLRVGGGTEE
+1804 EYLLRVGGGTED
-1816 TNSDGDIRLPDDVC
+1816 TNTDGDICLPDEVC

-1836 DNDLDN
+1836 DTDLDN
-1842 LIDFAFPNLN
+1842 LIDFVFPNLN
-1852 ENMSDSTYIT
+1852 KNMSDSTYIT
-1862 SRAILSTRNDWVDMI
+1862 SRAILSTRNEWVDMI

-1962 EIVLGQHVGKRIFL
+1962 EIVLGQHAGKRIFL

-1987 MFPFQFKRKQFPVR
+1987 MFPFQFKRKQFPIR

-2037 SRATARSNIKILVIP
+2037 SRATARSNIKILAIP
-2052 AVDGRKKSRKGV
+2052 PVDGKKTLRKGV
-2064 KKTPT
+2064 RKNPT

-2076 KNIVYKEEIPCEP
+2076 KNIVYKE
-2089 RVEVVLIDD
+2089 VL
-2098 AFVERKWMECLF
+2098 
-2110 QPSAYLG
+2110 
-2117 DEVIDCY
+2117 
-2124 INLIKAQKHLKC
+2124 
-2136 RSGGRVHIEN
+2136 
-2146 AFQFNFLKRDGDLE
+2146 
-2160 IKTEELYP
+2160 
-2168 IKDMTHI
+2168 
-2175 CSAERRVLLYLD
+2175 
-2187 HDMVFIPINI
+2187 
-2197 RETHWYLAV
+2197 
-2206 IHARNMEIQVLD
+2206 
-2218 SLGTSQDRKDLTD
+2218 
-2231 SIKGLQ
+2231 
-2237 RQIDMISQRKE
+2237 
-2248 LKDHRWP
+2248 
-2255 DLQVASWPLREI
+2255 
-2267 DMGYAKQTDSSSCGL
+2267 
-2282 FLLNYIEYWTGDE
+2282 
-2295 LSDSF
+2295 
-2300 TQDDMSHFRKKMAAI
+2300 
-2315 LLSSDL
+2315 
-2321 NKRRGCLLYKNEK
+2321 
-2334 EVDSGSP
+2334 
-2341 SDVEIL
+2341 
-2347 ENPTDS
+2347 
-2353 NKRKLLHVLD
+2353 
-2363 DSEVVFEDEEG
+2363 
-2374 PITQADLQRWF
+2374 
-2385 VDDWDKR
+2385 
-2392 APVKV
+2392 
-2397 SNDCCTNDFLM
+2397 TN
-2408 VGLSTKDMPVTKADS
+2408 
-2423 IDVLCDYIM
+2423 
-2432 AIEDDTT
+2432 
-2439 LERTWVRSFNPFK
+2439 
-2452 IEISVKD
+2452 
-2459 LQNILTTTQDMILR
+2459 
-2473 CFDMAVRLLANK
+2473 
-2485 ESRKPKEE
+2485 
-2493 IINNRKHYMDMRF
+2493 
-2506 WRMVGFGK
+2506 
-2514 LPKYHQDPTTEEL
+2514 
-2527 AKTLDCWPSMNYYI
+2527 
-2541 TGCRYVLMP
+2541 
-2550 WKFNGCHALFVID
+2550 
-2563 HVKKHVTFIDFTPT
+2563 
-2577 QDWCKHM
+2577 
-2584 PYKRFA
+2584 
-2590 EAIIMASKK
+2590 
-2599 YKIAYSKKR
+2599 
-2608 SGWAEDIFKWEH
+2608 
-2620 TIQTGVPIDLRGY
+2620 
-2633 NTSYLV
+2633 
-2639 LQAMA
+2639 
-2644 MWGNDR
+2644 
-2650 RLKFVGDAKTLRRN
+2650 
-2664 FVIDLLSYED
+2664 
-2674 NSCRYAIPAN
+2674 
-2684 IQQRLVDIAK
+2684 
-2694 KD
+2694 